1 MRRRDF
7 IIFAGGLVPALPFA
21 SHAQDAKRIPVI
33 GVLWH
38 AADAEAEG
46 PYFKALAEGF
56 HDLGYVQGR
65 NILFEHR
72 FPNETPER
80 FRAMAAEL
88 VSLKP
93 DVLVSVG
100 VAAAPYL
107 KSATTTIPLV
117 FTLVADPIGMK
128 LVDNLARPSGNTTGL
143 STVGTDL
150 AGKRFE
156 LLKEIVPGI
165 SRVALLINPNER
177 TSLTYVSE
185 GHGAAAK
192 LGLGLDMFEASTQDE
207 LPPAFSA
214 MASAGTQALLIPGG
228 GLFFQARVTVAKLGL
243 THRIPIYVWSRESLE
258 AGALL
263 SYGPDYI
270 SIVRRA
276 SVYVDKILKGT
287 RPSDLPVEQPTRFQL
302 LINQKTATTL
312 GLDVPSYLQQLADEV
327 IE

>member
-1 MRRRDF
+1 
-7 IIFAGGLVPALPFA
+7 
-21 SHAQDAKRIPVI
+21 
-33 GVLWH
+33 
-38 AADAEAEG
+38 
-46 PYFKALAEGF
+46 
-56 HDLGYVQGR
+56 
-65 NILFEHR
+65 
-72 FPNETPER
+72 
-80 FRAMAAEL
+80 
-88 VSLKP
+88 
-93 DVLVSVG
+93 
-100 VAAAPYL
+100 
-107 KSATTTIPLV
+107 
-117 FTLVADPIGMK
+117 
-128 LVDNLARPSGNTTGL
+128 
-143 STVGTDL
+143 
-150 AGKRFE
+150 
-156 LLKEIVPGI
+156 
-165 SRVALLINPNER
+165 LLINPNER

-185 GHGAAAK
+185 GHSAAAK

-228 GLFFQARVTVAKLGL
+228 GLFFQALC
-243 THRIPIYVWSRESLE
+243 VWSRESLE

-287 RPSDLPVEQPTRFQL
+287 RPSDLPVEQPTRFQF